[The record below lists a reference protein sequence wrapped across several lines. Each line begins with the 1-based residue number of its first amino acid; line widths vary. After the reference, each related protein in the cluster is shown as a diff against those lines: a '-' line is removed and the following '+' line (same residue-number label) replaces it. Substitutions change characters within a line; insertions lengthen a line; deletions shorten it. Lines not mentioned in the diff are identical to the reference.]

1 MRVALAGPV
10 QVERLRPWL
19 DAGEGEGA
27 GAGKALRAGGSGGT
41 PVTLLARALLA
52 GGAQLAVVGLDPTIE
67 EERVLTGPRLRLHLL
82 PRRPHHRGRDAYAV
96 ERARLRRALRAS
108 GADVIH
114 AHWTYEYALAALAT
128 GIPALVTLHD
138 WAPTILRL
146 SPDPYRAVRLGMA
159 ARTLTRARHLTVP
172 SPYLGELLRRWTG
185 RQARVVPNALED
197 EAFAAPAPRA
207 GPPQLLAIN
216 DGFSRRK
223 NTATLLSAFALLRR
237 SHPEARLT
245 LVGDDHEVGG
255 GAHGWA
261 GRNGLT
267 DAVTFAG
274 PVPALRVRELL
285 AQASVLVHPSLE
297 EAFGLVVVEAM
308 AQGLPVVAGRH
319 SGAVPWVLGD
329 GTAGVLTD
337 VRVPA
342 TLAAA
347 VAGLLDDD
355 TRAEATARAGH
366 AHAWTH
372 FRLAAV
378 LPDWLETY
386 AAVLAGRRR

>member
-10 QVERLRPWL
+10 QVDRLRPWL
-19 DAGEGEGA
+19 DAGEGER
-27 GAGKALRAGGSGGT
+27 LPPGGSGGT

-52 GGAQLAVVGLDPTIE
+52 GGAQLSVVGLDPTIPV
-67 EERVLTGPRLRLHLL
+67 ERVLTGPALRLHLV
-82 PRRPHHRGRDAYAV
+82 PRRAHHRGRDAYAV
-96 ERARLRRALRAS
+96 ERARLRRALRDT
-108 GADVIH
+108 GADLVH

-128 GIPALVTLHD
+128 GIPTLVTLHD

-159 ARTLTRARHLTVP
+159 ARALLRARHLTAP
-172 SPYLGELLRRWTG
+172 SPYLGDLLRRWTG
-185 RQARVVPNALED
+185 RRARVVPNALED
-197 EAFAAPAPRA
+197 EAFAAPAARG
-207 GPPQLLAIN
+207 GPPRLLAIN

-223 NTATLLSAFALLRR
+223 NTATLLSAFALLRS

-245 LVGDDHEVGG
+245 LVGDDHGVGG

-261 GRNGLT
+261 SRNGLT
-267 DAVTFAG
+267 GAVTFAG
-274 PVPALRVRELL
+274 PVPALRVRELM

-297 EAFGLVVVEAM
+297 ESFGLVVVEAM

-319 SGAVPWVLGD
+319 SGAVPWVLDD
-329 GTAGVLTD
+329 GRAGVLTD
-337 VRVPA
+337 VGVPA

-347 VAGLLDDD
+347 VAGLLDD
-355 TRAEATARAGH
+355 EALSTVNAKTAH
-366 AHAWTH
+366 EHAWTH

-386 AAVLAGRRR
+386 EAVVAERRR

>member
-10 QVERLRPWL
+10 QVDRLRPWL
-19 DAGEGEGA
+19 DAGEGET
-27 GAGKALRAGGSGGT
+27 LPPGGSGGT

-52 GGAQLAVVGLDPTIE
+52 GGAHLSVVGLDPTIAV
-67 EERVLTGPRLRLHLL
+67 ERVLTGPGLRLHLV

-96 ERARLRRALRAS
+96 ERARLRGALRET
-108 GADVIH
+108 GAEVIH

-128 GIPALVTLHD
+128 GTPTLVTLHD

-146 SPDPYRAVRLGMA
+146 SPDPYRAVRLAMA
-159 ARTLTRARHLTVP
+159 ARTLMRARHLTVP
-172 SPYLGELLRRWTG
+172 SPYLGDLLRRWTG
-185 RQARVVPNALED
+185 RRARVVPNALED
-197 EAFAAPAPRA
+197 EAFAAPAARG
-207 GPPQLLAIN
+207 GPPRLLAIN

-223 NTATLLSAFALLRR
+223 NTATLLSAFALLRS

-255 GAHGWA
+255 DAHRWA
-261 GRNGLT
+261 ARNGLT

-274 PVPALRVRELL
+274 SVPALRVRELL

-297 EAFGLVVVEAM
+297 ESFGLVVVEAM

-329 GTAGVLTD
+329 GRVGVLTD
-337 VRVPA
+337 VEAPA

-347 VAGLLDDD
+347 VAGLLDD
-355 TRAEATARAGH
+355 RARAAANALAAH
-366 AHAWTH
+366 DHAWTH

-378 LPDWLETY
+378 LPAWLESY
-386 AAVLAGRRR
+386 AAVRAERPR